1 VAKTN
6 TNWAAQRPFENNSIT
21 MNALLPSLRLTSLA
35 LAAVLAGCA
44 VGPAYQVPTSA
55 ASAGWKEQQTAE
67 GWLPAAPADALDRG
81 EWWKLFADPTLDELA
96 GRVQVSNQNIAAAVA
111 NYTQAQALVR
121 GERAALFPSV
131 SLDGSGKRSGN
142 LGGGSSTSSPS
153 NTFSA
158 SLNASWTPDVWG
170 RLREAVSS
178 AQANAQASEAD
189 LAAARLSAIGDLATN
204 YFSLREADAEIALLD
219 QTIEGYQRAFEITS
233 NRYAAGIAAQTDVL
247 QAQTQ
252 LVNAKA
258 DRVGLQRTRAT
269 LEHAIA
275 MLVGVAPSDFTL
287 PVAQWTPTVPGVP
300 TGVPSTLL
308 QRRPDIAAAERS
320 VASANSQI
328 GIARAAYFP
337 NIPLTASVGSTAS
350 RVKDLFGSANTLWS
364 LGLSVAQ
371 VVFDAGAIGASV
383 DAAKAGHEA
392 SVARY
397 RQTVLAAFQAV
408 EDQLTTGATLAQQ
421 EGFRREASAAA
432 DKTEQQLLNRYR
444 AAQVSYTDVVTA
456 QAAALSARR
465 TLVQLQV
472 NRQNSAIAL
481 IQAMGGG
488 WQADWMNS
496 SNGTAATAQQQQSAA
511 PRTQ

>member
-1 VAKTN
+1 
-6 TNWAAQRPFENNSIT
+6 
-21 MNALLPSLRLTSLA
+21 MNASISSFGSSRRFFALSTLA

-44 VGPAYQVPTSA
+44 VGPAYQLPASA
-55 ASAGWKEQQTAE
+55 APAGWKEQPAAD

-81 EWWKLFADPTLDELA
+81 EWWKLFGDATLDELA

-121 GERAALFPSV
+121 EQRAGLFPSV
-131 SLDGSGKRSGN
+131 SLDGSGRRSGTV
-142 LGGGSSTSSPS
+142 GGNASASPS
-153 NTFSA
+153 NAFGAT
-158 SLNASWTPDVWG
+158 LGASWTPDVWG
-170 RLREAVSS
+170 RLRATVNS

-189 LAAARLSAIGDLATN
+189 LASARLSAIGDLATN
-204 YFSLREADAEIALLD
+204 YFSLREADAEIVLLD
-219 QTIEGYQRAFEITS
+219 ETILGYQRAFEITS

-275 MLVGVAPSDFTL
+275 MLVGVAPADFSL
-287 PVAQWTPTVPGVP
+287 PPARWTPTVPGVP

-308 QRRPDIAAAERS
+308 QRRPDIAAAERA
-320 VASANSQI
+320 VAAANAQI
-328 GIARAAYFP
+328 GVARSAYYP
-337 NIPLTASVGSTAS
+337 IISLTASVGSNAS
-350 RVKDLFGSANTLWS
+350 RVKDLFGSANTLWG

-371 VVFDAGAIGASV
+371 VVFDAGAISASV

-397 RQTVLAAFQAV
+397 RQTVLAAFQTV

-421 EGFRREASAAA
+421 EGLRREATAAA

-444 AAQVSYTDVVTA
+444 AGQVSYTEVVQA

-465 TLVQLQV
+465 ALVQLQV
-472 NRQNSAIAL
+472 NRQAAAIAL

-488 WQADWMNS
+488 WQADWMGDARPAGNS
-496 SNGTAATAQQQQSAA
+496 IQNNNTAAS
-511 PRTQ
+511 RTP